1 MLDNNYRVKS
11 QTGDLTNSD
20 RGNLN
25 PGRVVDVILNSEH
38 KYYDRYGGPDS
49 IGIVLY
55 IDLADGV
62 DTSDTGDVVYSGIAY
77 PLNRDINTLPVKN
90 EIILIQTGPGTNLG
104 QASSYSRKYY
114 QTAYNL
120 WNHPHHSA
128 FPTDKDEEGVNIG
141 EAFDINDKLAP
152 LQPFPGDTIISGRLG
167 QTIRMSGTEI
177 EENKLTDDS
186 NKDKP
191 FIVISNGQKETQNGF
206 SHIIE
211 DINEDPSSIYLT
223 SDHSVPLALANNK
236 RASYDKSPDIP
247 SKFQGS
253 QLLFNSDRI
262 VLNARANEV
271 LISSQESI
279 GLNSKTVNI
288 DGEEYMCI
296 DADKIYIGSGAR
308 KADGN
313 AKQPVMLGHQVETYL
328 QDVIDV
334 LEGIAKAMMKAKTVK
349 GDAIPQINMK
359 GASSLGAFKS
369 LKNRINPKG
378 KSLLKSTKTFVE

>member
-1 MLDNNYRVKS
+1 MLDSNFRTKS
-11 QTGDLTNSD
+11 QTGGLSNSD

-49 IGIVLY
+49 IGVVLY

-62 DTSDTGDVVYSGIAY
+62 DTSDTGDIVYSGIAY
-77 PLNRDINTLPVKN
+77 PLSKDINTIPVKN
-90 EIILIQTGPGTNLG
+90 EIILIQSGPGTNLG

-128 FPTDKDEEGVNIG
+128 FPTDIDQEGVNIG
-141 EAFDINDKLAP
+141 EAFDVNDKLAP

-167 QTIRMSGTEI
+167 QTIRMSGTEL
-177 EENKLTDDS
+177 EENKLTDSS

-191 FIVISNGQKETQNGF
+191 FIIISNGQKETQEGF
-206 SHIIE
+206 THIVE

-223 SDHSVPLALANNK
+223 SDHSVPLNLANTK
-236 RASYDKSPDIP
+236 RSSYDKAPDLP
-247 SKFQGS
+247 SGYQGS

-271 LISSQESI
+271 LISSQDSI
-279 GLNSKTVNI
+279 GINSKTVNI
-288 DGEEYMCI
+288 DGEEFMCV
-296 DADKIYIGSGAR
+296 DADKIYLGSGAR
-308 KADGN
+308 RASGN

-328 QDVIDV
+328 QDIIDV
-334 LEGIAKAMMKAKTVK
+334 LEGMSRAMASATTVK

-359 GASSLGAFKS
+359 GASSLGAFQS

>member
-1 MLDNNYRVKS
+1 MLDNNYRTKS
-11 QTGDLTNSD
+11 QTGDLTSGD

-38 KYYDRYGGPDS
+38 KYYDQYGGPDS
-49 IGIVLY
+49 IGVVLY

-62 DTSDTGDVVYSGIAY
+62 DTSDTGDTVYSGIAY
-77 PLNRDINTLPVKN
+77 PLNKDINTLPVKN

-128 FPTDKDEEGVNIG
+128 FPTDIYQEGVNIG

-206 SHIIE
+206 SHIVE
-211 DINEDPSSIYLT
+211 DINEDPSSIYFT
-223 SDHSVPLALANNK
+223 SDHSVPLFLANNK
-236 RASYDKSPDIP
+236 RSSYDKSPDTP

-253 QLLFNSDRI
+253 QLLLNSDRL
-262 VLNARANEV
+262 VLNARSNEV
-271 LISSQESI
+271 LISGQESI
-279 GLNSKTVNI
+279 GINSKTINI
-288 DGEEYMCI
+288 DGEDYMCI
-296 DADKIYIGSGAR
+296 DADKIYIGSRAR
-308 KADGN
+308 TADGN

-334 LEGIAKAMMKAKTVK
+334 LEGMAKAMMKAKTVK

-359 GASSLGAFKS
+359 GASSLGAFQS

>member
-1 MLDNNYRVKS
+1 MLDNNFRTKS
-11 QTGDLTNSD
+11 QTGGLSNSD

-49 IGIVLY
+49 IGVVLY
-55 IDLADGV
+55 VDLADGV
-62 DTSDTGDVVYSGIAY
+62 DTSDTGDIVYSGIAY
-77 PLNRDINTLPVKN
+77 PLNKDINTLPVKN
-90 EIILIQTGPGTNLG
+90 EIILIQPGPGTNLG

-120 WNHPHHSA
+120 WNHPHHGA
-128 FPTDKDEEGVNIG
+128 FPTDIDKEEVNIG
-141 EAFDINDKLAP
+141 EAFDVNDKLAP

-167 QTIRMSGTEI
+167 QTIRMSGTEL

-191 FIVISNGQKETQNGF
+191 FTIISNGQKKTPEGF
-206 SHIIE
+206 THIVE

-223 SDHSVPLALANNK
+223 SDHSVPLILANTK
-236 RASYDKSPDIP
+236 RSSYDKAPDLP
-247 SKFQGS
+247 SKYQGS

-271 LISSQESI
+271 LISSQDSVGI
-279 GLNSKTVNI
+279 NSKTVNI
-288 DGEEYMCI
+288 DGEEFMCV
-296 DADKIYIGSGAR
+296 DADKIYLGSGAR
-308 KADGN
+308 KASGN

-328 QDVIDV
+328 QDIIDV
-334 LEGIAKAMMKAKTVK
+334 LEGMSRAMMSATTVK

-359 GASSLGAFKS
+359 GASSLGAFQS